1 MYSVIRIITII
12 GLLSI
17 SNTLYAQKTNNN
29 NNNNSL
35 EVGVLGAGDESL
47 YYGGYSKFIVPLSN
61 KINYFTISFALTAY
75 FDFKGESEPNAYLVD
90 DIDMR
95 LIPTVN
101 FGYSLNFNKVQL
113 NFEVPIGL
121 SYAHT
126 RGTLVNE
133 RIGFERDY
141 SNNEVFFNYGFS
153 FSPKYKINNS
163 NSIGLTTFL
172 PFIKDKA
179 QSGYQIGIG
188 WTKNFANNVYKK

>member
-1 MYSVIRIITII
+1 MYSAIRIITII
-12 GLLSI
+12 GLLSM
-17 SNTLYAQKTNNN
+17 SNTLYAQKTNNS
-29 NNNNSL
+29 SL

-47 YYGGYSKFIVPLSN
+47 YYGGYGKFIVPLSN
-61 KINYFTISFALTAY
+61 RTSHFTISFTLTAY
-75 FDFKGESEPNAYLVD
+75 FDFKGESEPDAYLAD

-95 LIPTVN
+95 IIPTVN

-113 NFEVPIGL
+113 NFEVPVGL

-126 RGTLVNE
+126 KGTLINE

-163 NSIGLTTFL
+163 NSIGITTFL
-172 PFIKDKA
+172 PLIKDKA

-188 WTKNFANNVYKK
+188 WTKTFANNVYKK

>member
-1 MYSVIRIITII
+1 MCSAIRIITII

-17 SNTLYAQKTNNN
+17 SNTLYAQKT
-29 NNNNSL
+29 NNNSL

-47 YYGGYSKFIVPLSN
+47 YYGGYSKFIVPLSDKTN
-61 KINYFTISFALTAY
+61 HFTISFALTAY
-75 FDFKGESEPNAYLVD
+75 FDFKGESEPDAYLVD

-113 NFEVPIGL
+113 NFEVPVGL

-126 RGTLVNE
+126 KGTLVNE

-163 NSIGLTTFL
+163 NSIGITTFL

-188 WTKNFANNVYKK
+188 WTKTFANNVYNK

>member
-1 MYSVIRIITII
+1 MYSIIRIITII

-29 NNNNSL
+29 SL
-35 EVGVLGAGDESL
+35 EIGVLGAGDESF

-61 KINYFTISFALTAY
+61 KKNYFTISFALTAY

-126 RGTLVNE
+126 KGALVNE
-133 RIGFERDY
+133 TIGFERDY

-163 NSIGLTTFL
+163 NSFGLTTFL

-188 WTKNFANNVYKK
+188 WTKTFANNVYKK

>member
-1 MYSVIRIITII
+1 MCSAIRIITII

-17 SNTLYAQKTNNN
+17 SNTLYAQKT
-29 NNNNSL
+29 NNNSL

-47 YYGGYSKFIVPLSN
+47 YYGGYSKFIVPLSDKTN
-61 KINYFTISFALTAY
+61 HFTISFALTAY
-75 FDFKGESEPNAYLVD
+75 FDFKGESEPDAYLVD

-113 NFEVPIGL
+113 NFEVPVGL

-126 RGTLVNE
+126 KGTLVNE

-153 FSPKYKINNS
+153 FLPKYKINNS
-163 NSIGLTTFL
+163 NSIGITTFL

-188 WTKNFANNVYKK
+188 WTKTFANNVYKK

>member
-1 MYSVIRIITII
+1 MYSIIRIITII

-29 NNNNSL
+29 SL
-35 EVGVLGAGDESL
+35 EIGVLGAGDESF

-61 KINYFTISFALTAY
+61 KTNYFTISFALTAY

-126 RGTLVNE
+126 KGALVNE
-133 RIGFERDY
+133 TIGFERDY

-163 NSIGLTTFL
+163 NSFGLTTFL

-188 WTKNFANNVYKK
+188 WTKTFANNVYKK

>member
-1 MYSVIRIITII
+1 MCSAIRIITII

-17 SNTLYAQKTNNN
+17 SNTLYAQKT
-29 NNNNSL
+29 NNNSL

-47 YYGGYSKFIVPLSN
+47 YYGGYSKFIVPLSDKTN
-61 KINYFTISFALTAY
+61 HFTISFALTAY
-75 FDFKGESEPNAYLVD
+75 FYFKGESEPDAYLVD

-126 RGTLVNE
+126 KGAMVNE

-163 NSIGLTTFL
+163 NSIGITTFL
-172 PFIKDKA
+172 PFIKDRA
-179 QSGYQIGIG
+179 QSGYH
-188 WTKNFANNVYKK
+188 NFCSQSW

>member
-1 MYSVIRIITII
+1 MCSAIRIITII

-29 NNNNSL
+29 SL
-35 EVGVLGAGDESL
+35 EVGVLGAGAESL
-47 YYGGYSKFIVPLSN
+47 YYGGYSKFIVPLYDKTN
-61 KINYFTISFALTAY
+61 HFTISFALTAY
-75 FDFKGESEPNAYLVD
+75 FDFKGESEPDAYLTD

-113 NFEVPIGL
+113 NFEVPVGL

-126 RGTLVNE
+126 NGTLVNE

-141 SNNEVFFNYGFS
+141 SNNEFFFNCGFS

-163 NSIGLTTFL
+163 NSIGITTFL
-172 PFIKDKA
+172 PFIKHKA

-188 WTKNFANNVYKK
+188 WTKTFFNNACKK

>member
-1 MYSVIRIITII
+1 MYSIIRIITII

-17 SNTLYAQKTNNN
+17 SNTLDAQKTNNN
-29 NNNNSL
+29 SL
-35 EVGVLGAGDESL
+35 ELGVLGAGDESL

-61 KINYFTISFALTAY
+61 KTNHFTISFALTAY

-95 LIPTVN
+95 LIPTFN

-126 RGTLVNE
+126 KGTLVNE

-188 WTKNFANNVYKK
+188 WTTTFANNVYKK

>member
-1 MYSVIRIITII
+1 MCSAIRIITII

-17 SNTLYAQKTNNN
+17 SNTLYAQKT
-29 NNNNSL
+29 NNNSL

-47 YYGGYSKFIVPLSN
+47 YYGGYSKFIVPLSDKTN
-61 KINYFTISFALTAY
+61 HFTISFALTAY
-75 FDFKGESEPNAYLVD
+75 FDFKGESEPGAYLVD

-113 NFEVPIGL
+113 NFEVPVGL

-126 RGTLVNE
+126 KGTLVNE

-163 NSIGLTTFL
+163 NSIGITTFL

-179 QSGYQIGIG
+179 QSGYQFGIV
-188 WTKNFANNVYKK
+188 WTKTFAHNVYKK

>member
-1 MYSVIRIITII
+1 MCLAIRIITII

-17 SNTLYAQKTNNN
+17 SNTLYAQKT
-29 NNNNSL
+29 NNNSL

-47 YYGGYSKFIVPLSN
+47 YYGGYSKFIVPLSDKTN
-61 KINYFTISFALTAY
+61 HFTISFALTAY
-75 FDFKGESEPNAYLVD
+75 FDFKGESEPDAYLVD

-113 NFEVPIGL
+113 NFEVPVGL

-126 RGTLVNE
+126 KGTLVNE

-163 NSIGLTTFL
+163 NSIGITTFL
-172 PFIKDKA
+172 PFIQDKA

-188 WTKNFANNVYKK
+188 WTKTFANNVYKK

>member
-1 MYSVIRIITII
+1 MCSAIRIITII

-17 SNTLYAQKTNNN
+17 SNTLYAQKT
-29 NNNNSL
+29 NNNSL

-47 YYGGYSKFIVPLSN
+47 YYGGYSKFIVPLSDKTN
-61 KINYFTISFALTAY
+61 HFTISFALTAY
-75 FDFKGESEPNAYLVD
+75 FDFKGESEPDAYLVD

-113 NFEVPIGL
+113 NFEVPVGL

-126 RGTLVNE
+126 KGTLVNE

-163 NSIGLTTFL
+163 NSIGITTFL

-188 WTKNFANNVYKK
+188 WTKTFANNVYKK

>member
-17 SNTLYAQKTNNN
+17 SNILYAQKI
-29 NNNNSL
+29 NNNSL
-35 EVGVLGAGDESL
+35 EVGVLGAGDESI

-61 KINYFTISFALTAY
+61 KTNHFTISFTLTAY
-75 FDFKGESEPNAYLVD
+75 FDFKGESEPDAYLVD

-113 NFEVPIGL
+113 NFEVPVGL

-126 RGTLVNE
+126 KGTLVNE

-188 WTKNFANNVYKK
+188 WTKTFANN

>member
-1 MYSVIRIITII
+1 MCLAIRIITII

-17 SNTLYAQKTNNN
+17 SNTLYAQKT
-29 NNNNSL
+29 NNNSL

-47 YYGGYSKFIVPLSN
+47 YYGGYSKFIVPLSDKTN
-61 KINYFTISFALTAY
+61 HFTISFALTAY
-75 FDFKGESEPNAYLVD
+75 FDFKGESEPDAYLVD

-113 NFEVPIGL
+113 NFEVPVGL

-126 RGTLVNE
+126 KGTLVNE

-163 NSIGLTTFL
+163 NSIGITTFL

-188 WTKNFANNVYKK
+188 WTKTFANN

>member
-1 MYSVIRIITII
+1 MCSAIRIITII

-17 SNTLYAQKTNNN
+17 SNTLYAQKT
-29 NNNNSL
+29 NNNSL

-47 YYGGYSKFIVPLSN
+47 YYGGYSKFIVPLSDKTN
-61 KINYFTISFALTAY
+61 HFTISFALTAY
-75 FDFKGESEPNAYLVD
+75 FDFKGESEPDAYLVD

-113 NFEVPIGL
+113 NFEVPVGL

-126 RGTLVNE
+126 KGTLVNE

-163 NSIGLTTFL
+163 NSIGITTFL
-172 PFIKDKA
+172 PFIKDRA

-188 WTKNFANNVYKK
+188 WTKTFANNVYKK

>member
-1 MYSVIRIITII
+1 MCSAIRIITII

-17 SNTLYAQKTNNN
+17 SNTLYAQKT
-29 NNNNSL
+29 NNNSL

-47 YYGGYSKFIVPLSN
+47 YYGGYSKFIVPLSDKTN
-61 KINYFTISFALTAY
+61 HFTISFALTAY
-75 FDFKGESEPNAYLVD
+75 FDFKGESEPDAYLVD

-113 NFEVPIGL
+113 NFEVPVGL

-126 RGTLVNE
+126 KGTLVNE

-188 WTKNFANNVYKK
+188 WTKTFANNVYKK

>member
-1 MYSVIRIITII
+1 MCSAIRIIII

-17 SNTLYAQKTNNN
+17 SNNLYAQKT
-29 NNNNSL
+29 NNNSL
-35 EVGVLGAGDESL
+35 EVGVLGAGGESL
-47 YYGGYSKFIVPLSN
+47 YYGGYSKFSVPLSDKTN
-61 KINYFTISFALTAY
+61 HFTISFALTAY
-75 FDFKGESEPNAYLVD
+75 FDFKGESEPDAYLVD

-113 NFEVPIGL
+113 NFEVPVGL

-126 RGTLVNE
+126 KGTLVNE

-163 NSIGLTTFL
+163 NSIGITTFL

-188 WTKNFANNVYKK
+188 WTKTFANRVDRPAN

>member
-1 MYSVIRIITII
+1 MCSAIRIIII

-17 SNTLYAQKTNNN
+17 SNNLYAQKT
-29 NNNNSL
+29 NNNSL
-35 EVGVLGAGDESL
+35 EVGVLGSGDESL
-47 YYGGYSKFIVPLSN
+47 YYGGYSKFIVPLSDKTN
-61 KINYFTISFALTAY
+61 HFTISFALTAY
-75 FDFKGESEPNAYLVD
+75 FDFKGESEPDAYLVD

-113 NFEVPIGL
+113 NFEVPVGL

-126 RGTLVNE
+126 KGTLVNE

-163 NSIGLTTFL
+163 NSIGITTFL

-188 WTKNFANNVYKK
+188 WTKTFANRVDRPAN

>member
-1 MYSVIRIITII
+1 MCSAIRIITII

-17 SNTLYAQKTNNN
+17 SNTLYAQKT
-29 NNNNSL
+29 NNNSL

-47 YYGGYSKFIVPLSN
+47 YYGGYSKFIVPLSDKTN
-61 KINYFTISFALTAY
+61 HFTISFALTAY
-75 FDFKGESEPNAYLVD
+75 FDFKGESEPDAYLVD

-113 NFEVPIGL
+113 NFEVPVGL

-126 RGTLVNE
+126 KGTLVNE

-163 NSIGLTTFL
+163 NSIGITTFL

-188 WTKNFANNVYKK
+188 WTTTFANNVYKK

>member
-1 MYSVIRIITII
+1 MCLAIRIITII

-17 SNTLYAQKTNNN
+17 SNTLYAQKT
-29 NNNNSL
+29 NNNSL

-47 YYGGYSKFIVPLSN
+47 YYGGYSKFIVPLSDKTN
-61 KINYFTISFALTAY
+61 HFTISFALTAY
-75 FDFKGESEPNAYLVD
+75 FDFKGESEPDAYLVD

-113 NFEVPIGL
+113 NFEVPVGL

-126 RGTLVNE
+126 KGTLVNE

-163 NSIGLTTFL
+163 NSIGINTFL

-188 WTKNFANNVYKK
+188 WTKTFANNVYKK

>member
-1 MYSVIRIITII
+1 MCLAIRIITII

-17 SNTLYAQKTNNN
+17 SNTLYAQKT
-29 NNNNSL
+29 NNNSL

-47 YYGGYSKFIVPLSN
+47 YYGGYSKFIVPLSDKTN
-61 KINYFTISFALTAY
+61 HFTISFALTAY
-75 FDFKGESEPNAYLVD
+75 FDFKGESEPDAYLVD

-113 NFEVPIGL
+113 NFEVPVGL

-126 RGTLVNE
+126 KGTLVNE

-163 NSIGLTTFL
+163 NSIGITTFL

-188 WTKNFANNVYKK
+188 WTKTFANNVYKK

>member
-1 MYSVIRIITII
+1 MCSAIRIIII

-17 SNTLYAQKTNNN
+17 SNNLDAQKT
-29 NNNNSL
+29 NNNSL
-35 EVGVLGAGDESL
+35 EVGVLGAGGESL
-47 YYGGYSKFIVPLSN
+47 YYGGYSKFIVPLSDKTN
-61 KINYFTISFALTAY
+61 HFTISFALTAY
-75 FDFKGESEPNAYLVD
+75 FDFKGESEPDAYLVD

-113 NFEVPIGL
+113 HFEVPVGL

-126 RGTLVNE
+126 KGTLVNE

-153 FSPKYKINNS
+153 FLPKYKINNS
-163 NSIGLTTFL
+163 NSIGITTFL

-188 WTKNFANNVYKK
+188 WTKTFANRVDRPAN